1 MEARITNFIKTRLAG
16 DYQIWFIVFL
26 LNIFGLLIQFS
37 AKGKMFMG
45 GPMVPIFNIA
55 KSIFLLAG
63 SFAIMSWI
71 SRQNYLR
78 VTKYSNIFLI
88 FSWILILVAFFFGEN
103 KGGASRWIDLG
114 FISFMPSDM
123 AKLCLTM
130 SLAKIF
136 STRQAD
142 QSAYNFGVILVI
154 LIQVGITC
162 FLVMLSNF
170 STAILIFLTSI
181 VLMIFGRVP
190 FKSIF
195 LIVGIVGFIA
205 GSVVTLG
212 IGQRAATVKARLAT
226 YAQRTLSSNKNG
238 LKNLE
243 DKDENYQLKR
253 SWYAIATGALI
264 PKGPGNSQY
273 RFILSQ
279 AESDFVY
286 AIILEEYGLI
296 MGLAIP
302 LLFLWFMW
310 RGSSVIRYS
319 GKPLG
324 GLLSAGLTFSIVIQ
338 AFINMLVA
346 VGAGP
351 VTGQPMPMISAGGTS
366 LVFTAISIGL
376 ILSISRDKEME
387 TKDLK
392 SVI

>member
-1 MEARITNFIKTRLAG
+1 MESRITSFIKSRLAG

-37 AKGKMFMG
+37 AKGKMLMG
-45 GPMVPIFNIA
+45 GPWAPITNIA
-55 KSIFLLAG
+55 KSIFLLAL
-63 SFAIMSWI
+63 SFLITSWF
-71 SRQNYLR
+71 SRKNYIFL
-78 VTKYSNIFLI
+78 TKRSNLFLI
-88 FSWILILVAFFFGEN
+88 FSWLLILFAFFFGEN
-103 KGGASRWIDLG
+103 KGGASRWINLG
-114 FISFMPSDM
+114 VVSFMPSDM
-123 AKLCLTM
+123 AKLCLTL

-136 STRQAD
+136 STRQSD
-142 QSAYNFGVILVI
+142 QSSYNFGVIFLI
-154 LIQVGITC
+154 LIKIGITC

-170 STAILIFLTSI
+170 STAVLIFLTSI

-190 FKSIF
+190 VKSIL
-195 LIVGIVGFIA
+195 LIVGIVGFVA

-226 YAQRTLSSNKNG
+226 YAQRTLSSDKDG
-238 LKNLE
+238 LKSIE

-310 RGSSVIRYS
+310 RGSSVIQYS
-319 GKPLG
+319 VKPIG

-366 LVFTAISIGL
+366 LIFTAISVGI

-387 TKDLK
+387 TKEPK

>member
-37 AKGKMFMG
+37 AKGKMMMG
-45 GPMVPIFNIA
+45 GPLVPIANIA

-63 SFAIMSWI
+63 SFALMSWI

-78 VTKYSNIFLI
+78 LAKYSNICLI
-88 FSWILILVAFFFGEN
+88 FSWILILFAFFFGEN

-142 QSAYNFGVILVI
+142 QSAYNLGVITVI

-190 FKSIF
+190 FKSIL

-238 LKNLE
+238 LKALE

-310 RGSSVIRYS
+310 RGSAVIRYS

-366 LVFTAISIGL
+366 LLFTAISIGL